1 MSRIGVLTAA
11 AVLGEFTP
19 AQLAVWCEEDVDTVV
34 GLLANAGDLFRRLP
48 PGAGPDSPGEARWR
62 VLDAQVLRHAIL
74 AERGAPAGPTPA
86 GPIGAGPTR
95 AGPTGARAA
104 GRDRAP
110 AVRSAVPERATC
122 EGWMARL
129 RMAEE
134 TLMGCAEEPSAQG
147 RRVMACSAMNYLRQ
161 SLADVLPER
170 RPWWEVDPALVDVAP
185 EHIETGT
192 GTVTRWRLRADLALA
207 RLTAAAAAGAEV
219 GERFLLDTAEGLTRP
234 FGSSD
239 VDEAWLGRLTGRF
252 AELALA
258 VARPSVHDTEHT
270 AAPARLLS
278 TLAWGRALS
287 DARGDVRT
295 AVRRLA
301 RGLKT
306 AVANRSTA
314 AAEGGGSTCLFQV
327 LDHLPHGLERV
338 NVCALL
344 LEILPR
350 QLGYREEEQV
360 VPGVLVTAVAGPR
373 ASRRLRMYADV
384 IEEDLV
390 QSNFTSGSALIGQ
403 AAHVV
408 QDLAVTGARMDHT
421 VLERSDRARRGL
433 LALAGVPV

>member
-1 MSRIGVLTAA
+1 MSAISRIGVLTAA

-19 AQLAVWCEEDVDTVV
+19 AQLAAWCEEDVDTVV
-34 GLLANAGDLFRRLP
+34 DLLANAGGLFRRLP
-48 PGAGPDSPGEARWR
+48 AAAPGGPAEARWR
-62 VLDAQVLRHAIL
+62 VEDAQSLRHAIL
-74 AERGAPAGPTPA
+74 AEHAAPAG
-86 GPIGAGPTR
+86 R
-95 AGPTGARAA
+95 R
-104 GRDRAP
+104 RDHAP
-110 AVRSAVPERATC
+110 AARPAVPAPATLD
-122 EGWMARL
+122 GWMARL

-147 RRVMACSAMNYLRQ
+147 RRVMAGTAMNYLRQ

-170 RPWWEVDPALVDVAP
+170 RPWWEVDPAFADAAP
-185 EHIETGT
+185 ESVATGT
-192 GTVTRWRLRADLALA
+192 GTVTRWRLYADLALA
-207 RLTAAAAAGAEV
+207 RLTVAAAAGDRV
-219 GERFLLDTAEGLTRP
+219 GKELLVDTAAKLTRP
-234 FGSSD
+234 FGTSD
-239 VDEAWLGRLTGRF
+239 VDDVWLRRLTGRF
-252 AELALA
+252 AELTLSLT
-258 VARPSVHDTEHT
+258 RPSVHDTEHT

-278 TLAWGRALS
+278 TLAWGRAMT
-287 DARGDVRT
+287 DARGDVRK

-301 RGLKT
+301 QVLR
-306 AVANRSTA
+306 AAAASRSGTA
-314 AAEGGGSTCLFQV
+314 AEGGSTCLFQV
-327 LDHLPHGLERV
+327 LDHLPYGLERV